1 MAGKKKEAQLQ
12 MLVNNETLWEEM
24 LQNKGLTVIDVY
36 QAWCGPCKAV
46 QALFQR
52 LKNDLSS
59 DEELLHFVVAE
70 ADNLISLQSFRDK
83 CEPVFLF
90 SLNGRIISMVKG
102 ANAPLI
108 NAKVI
113 QLVEDERKILAG
125 EMSRPVLPELVL
137 VDSDEGEDVVETPE
151 VPVEDIYNVMIIRP
165 SAVEEE
171 RVEEIKEMIVD
182 FGAVIIGEEQRFLD
196 DEQIRDFYDE
206 DSNKFDFE
214 EFVSYTTNNP
224 SYILGICLGPPVKE
238 SEDEK
243 KKDQSE
249 EKESQPEEKEGQP
262 EEIEDQA
269 EGNEDQ
275 AEEGDQ
281 AEEEG
286 DQSEEPKE
294 KEEKKLK
301 SIRELLKSQGLIEVC
316 DLIDDA
322 QKARKHLIQFF
333 PYFAKAKNLQPLVER
348 TLAVIRLDLLQGS
361 IESVL
366 ELLQKEGFVAK
377 MQKQLILTEEDA
389 KTFYKQHK
397 YYDHFPALIEH
408 VSSAPILAL
417 CLERINAVFYWRY
430 ILGPTATDENPTS
443 LRDTLGPENCRFN
456 QIHGKDSLQDLNE
469 EILFCFPY
477 EHTVVLIRPHAF
489 QDLRG
494 GIIRKIQENGFVVS
508 HLKEIQLTAD
518 KVEEIYRALEER
530 DFFEDLLIHMTEGP
544 CMAMIIGK
552 ENAVQD
558 WRKLAGPT
566 DPEEARKVAPE
577 SIRALFG
584 KDILD
589 NAVHASSTK
598 EHALKTIEL
607 LFGDIDL
614 DSEDHAI

>member
-1 MAGKKKEAQLQ
+1 
-12 MLVNNETLWEEM
+12 MLH
-24 LQNKGLTVIDVY
+24 NKGLTVIDVY

-46 QALFQR
+46 QALFRR

-59 DEELLHFVVAE
+59 EEELLHFVVAE
-70 ADNLISLQSFRDK
+70 ADNLMSLQPFRDK

-108 NAKVI
+108 SAKVI
-113 QLVEDERKILAG
+113 QLVEDEKKILAG

-137 VDSDEGEDVVETPE
+137 LDSDVDEDAVETPE
-151 VPVEDIYNVMIIRP
+151 APVEDIYNVMIIRP
-165 SAVEEE
+165 QAVEEE
-171 RVEEIKEMIVD
+171 RVEEIEQMIVD
-182 FGAVIIGEEQRFLD
+182 FGAVIVGEEQRFLD

-206 DSNKFDFE
+206 ASHKFNFE
-214 EFVSYTTNNP
+214 EFVSYTSNNP

-238 SEDEK
+238 SEEEK
-243 KKDQSE
+243 KKDQPE
-249 EKESQPEEKEGQP
+249 EKESQPVEKEDRAEGD
-262 EEIEDQA
+262 EDQS
-269 EGNEDQ
+269 

-281 AEEEG
+281 SA
-286 DQSEEPKE
+286 EEPKK
-294 KEEKKLK
+294 KEEKKPK
-301 SIRELLKSQGLIEVC
+301 SIRELLKSQRLIEVC

-348 TLAVIRLDLLQGS
+348 TLAVIRPDLLRGN
-361 IESVL
+361 IEDVL

-377 MQKQLILTEEDA
+377 MQKQLFLTEEEA
-389 KTFYKQHK
+389 KTFYSHHK
-397 YYDHFPALIEH
+397 YYDYFSTLIEH

-417 CLERINAVFYWRY
+417 CLERVNAVFYWRY
-430 ILGPTATDENPTS
+430 ILGPTAADENPTS
-443 LRDTLGPENCRFN
+443 LRNILGPEHCHFN
-456 QIHGKDSLQDLNE
+456 QSHGKDSLQNLNE

-477 EHTVVLIRPHAF
+477 ERTVALIKPHAF

-494 GIIRKIQENGFVVS
+494 GIIRKIQEHGFVVS

-518 KVEEIYRALEER
+518 KVEEIYRVLEEK
-530 DFFEDLLIHMTEGP
+530 DFFEDLLIHMIEGP
-544 CMAMIIGK
+544 CMAMIISK

-614 DSEDHAI
+614 DSEDHEI